1 MSSLNDR
8 LPASARIHYKNGIF
22 EIAHHGRW
30 YSLLRDPYYLLLTV
44 PWPAFFLLMALFY
57 TFLNGTFALLY
68 LMVDGCIANMRP
80 GSFMDSFFFSVQTL
94 GSIGYGYMYPAS
106 LYAHIIV
113 ALESFSGILL
123 IALMTGIAF
132 ARVSRP
138 TAKVLFSKPLL
149 ISEFDGKPAVM
160 LRSANQRKNQIIEA
174 QVAMYL
180 MVDTIGVNGSTMRRV
195 LDLPL
200 VRSKTPNFSLTWTVI
215 HQIDANSPL
224 SGETLESLKQKRAMF
239 IVSLVGID
247 DVLSQTIYAR
257 KSYGVDDISWGGVFE
272 DIIEIDVEGHRR
284 INYRNFHKLRPIA

>member
-1 MSSLNDR
+1 
-8 LPASARIHYKNGIF
+8 
-22 EIAHHGRW
+22 
-30 YSLLRDPYYLLLTV
+30 
-44 PWPAFFLLMALFY
+44 
-57 TFLNGTFALLY
+57 
-68 LMVDGCIANMRP
+68 
-80 GSFMDSFFFSVQTL
+80 MDSFFFSVQTL